1 MEEIPEYSPD
11 TKFSKQF
18 LGKVNEVFTEIYNT
32 INSSPSISNF
42 LSMIDSVKDT
52 YPQGSIRQEFD
63 AIIQKLRDQDNHDK
77 ILVGELQSEIR
88 VKLEYFQK
96 RFF

>member
-11 TKFSKQF
+11 AKFSPQF
-18 LGKVNEVFTEIYNT
+18 LGKINETFSEIYNS

-42 LSMIDSVKDT
+42 LFLIDSVKDIF
-52 YPQGSIRQEFD
+52 PQGSIRQEFD
-63 AIIQKLRDQDNHDK
+63 AIIQKLRDQDNQDK
-77 ILVGELQSEIR
+77 TLVGELQSEIR